1 MRIRLE
7 SLHMKIATIVLGF
20 LALVGASVLAGPAP
34 PTAPQTR
41 EEFAAVGQMPTIAGS
56 PMVGP
61 GSTAD
66 IAISIDS
73 YSSDEEA
80 RAMAAAFS
88 KGQHKALRSALEKA
102 SVKARIAFVGRN
114 GFYELKMLR
123 STKTAT
129 GRQIFGIGERS
140 IRFLDAYYSG
150 RSHLEEFGV
159 LQLDLT
165 TDNGAEAGSG
175 TLVYK
180 AQIKSLSADSLKLDD
195 QGIEPVR
202 LTVRKQ

>member
-1 MRIRLE
+1 
-7 SLHMKIATIVLGF
+7 MKVATIVLGF
-20 LALVGASVLAGPAP
+20 LALMGASVLAE
-34 PTAPQTR
+34 PTPINASQSR

-61 GSTAD
+61 GATTD
-66 IAISIDS
+66 ITISINN

-80 RAMAAAFS
+80 RTMAAAFA

-102 SVKARIAFVGRN
+102 SVKARVAFVGRN
-114 GFYELKMLR
+114 GFYELKLLR
-123 STKTAT
+123 AKQTPG
-129 GRQIFGIGERS
+129 GRQIFGIGAKTIS
-140 IRFLDAYYSG
+140 FLDAYYSG
-150 RSHLEEFGV
+150 RSHLEEFGI

-165 TDNGAEAGSG
+165 NNNGAEEGSG
-175 TLVYK
+175 TLVHK
-180 AQIKSLSADSLKLDD
+180 AQIKLLEADSIKLDD